1 MSAHTSW
8 AQTPDGYRC
17 AIYGDLDLAAEARI
31 RRELLEILD
40 GRPRSLVI
48 DLGGT
53 EFIDSTGLRVLLSCR
68 NRAVDH
74 GTRLELA
81 NLGPAVRRTLE
92 IANLTSWFEYAPSGA
107 LRPPNPPQPA

>member
-17 AIYGDLDLAAEARI
+17 AIFGDLDLAAEARV

-48 DLGGT
+48 DLEGT

-68 NRAVDH
+68 NRAVDY
-74 GTRLELA
+74 GTHLSLA
-81 NLGPAVRRTLE
+81 NLGPAVTRTLQV
-92 IANLTSWFEYAPSGA
+92 ANLTDWFDYAPRAEAG
-107 LRPPNPPQPA
+107 